1 MLSNRHFYNSMLVN
15 GVSEQQRGAIV
26 PGLPP
31 LVFCDCMGG
40 RSQAAEGGGRS
51 SVNKAEAQLVVTLVL
66 ALLNCK
72 VQRQQRV
79 RSEHGGAA
87 AAAGGDD
94 DEEEHEEEEEEEDG
108 VPAVPALQLGVICFF
123 RVQANLIKQML
134 AAGAMRGLAVVV
146 FNDEGTMFPD
156 TRLEVAGVM

>member
-1 MLSNRHFYNSMLVN
+1 
-15 GVSEQQRGAIV
+15 
-26 PGLPP
+26 
-31 LVFCDCMGG
+31 
-40 RSQAAEGGGRS
+40 
-51 SVNKAEAQLVVTLVL
+51 VNKAEAQLVVTLVL

-87 AAAGGDD
+87 AAAARGND